1 MDDDE
6 EKPCPITQSD
16 FAQIEVPVYIPGV
29 DGKRGYWAEYAAIS
43 LWLESNNTCPLSRRT
58 LEVHELRRNKD
69 IIFLLDKSHSMTR
82 PAVSEHMKKTLSSE
96 KVHAAESMRTLDLS
110 AYMLLFILKSLPKFC
125 CTFSVLVFCK
135 SYKVLCKRQLLT
147 KHSIQLCEDA
157 LRLMSP
163 GLTTNWQDPIIASLA
178 EVRISQQSKK
188 IHTAIVMITDGEPTE
203 KSDTTLESVGTAVQ
217 SITSNLSFAA
227 FIYGDEANSGLNILH
242 NIVQCLNKSKGCGG
256 LYFLPSP
263 LEMFDLKTSVPIQ
276 WLRNY
281 HSRILSTEVS
291 HQFGDHDTEQSLK
304 YIKLLSQ
311 VIDICVPKHTYSAY
325 HVSKQDVAIAKGIVE
340 SYHSSAVIYDQ
351 CLDEAL
357 DFINTWGLP
366 AIYVLRCQHMLGYC
380 ANTFDQSTQIYNADD
395 DDLRK
400 ALQNELQRFF
410 VSGRLCETANPGL
423 HLGHSNGSNT
433 QWTPHSR
440 GHHTATSQQ
449 YQTHTPVQAPVQRA
463 LSQIYVADGCVTGDT
478 VFSSKEGP
486 ICVTQLIA
494 NNGGQLMTNHGSYAT
509 IEFII
514 CREIAREKKVLIL
527 NETPNLRITEW
538 HPVIPHHDST
548 NASHWIFSNDCIHV
562 TLNDNEKLGSAEDTQ
577 LVYSIIFKEENGVRP
592 SMIWTPSHYV
602 AAAGHGLTCPEK
614 DPIIGHPYWGSGIL
628 SDIKSTSGS
637 VCVMMN

>member
-16 FAQIEVPVYIPGV
+16 FSQIEVPVYVPGV
-29 DGKRGYWAEYAAIS
+29 DGKRGYWAEYAAITR
-43 LWLESNNTCPLSRRT
+43 WLESNNTCPLSRRT
-58 LEVHELRRNKD
+58 LEVHELRRNRD

-135 SYKVLCKRQLLT
+135 SYRVLCKRQLLT

-157 LRLMSP
+157 LRFMSP
-163 GLTTNWQDPIIASLA
+163 GLTTNWQDPILASLE

-188 IHTAIVMITDGEPTE
+188 IHTAILMITDGEPTE
-203 KSDTTLESVGTAVQ
+203 KSDTTLETVGNAVQ

-242 NIVQCLNKSKGCGG
+242 NIVQCLNKSKGAGG

-276 WLRNY
+276 WLHNY
-281 HSRILSTEVS
+281 HSSILSPAVS
-291 HQFGDHDTEQSLK
+291 NQFGDHDTEPTLK

-311 VIDICVPKHTYSAY
+311 VIDICVPKQTYSACQ
-325 HVSKQDVAIAKGIVE
+325 VSRQDVAIAKAIID
-340 SYHSSAVIYDQ
+340 SYRPSAVIYDQ

-366 AIYVLRCQHMLGYC
+366 AVYVLRCQHILGYC
-380 ANTFDQSTQIYNADD
+380 ANTFDNSTQIYKADD
-395 DDLRK
+395 DELRK
-400 ALQNELQRFF
+400 ALQNELQKFF
-410 VSGRLCETANPGL
+410 VSGRLCGTANAMSN
-423 HLGHSNGSNT
+423 LGHSN
-433 QWTPHSR
+433 HSDAQSPS
-440 GHHTATSQQ
+440 HQYHTVTSQH
-449 YQTHTPVQAPVQRA
+449 YQTHAPVQAPVQRA
-463 LSQIYVADGCVTGDT
+463 LSQIYVADGGCVTGDT
-478 VFSSKEGP
+478 VFSSREGP

-538 HPVIPHHDST
+538 HPVIPHHGNLT
-548 NASHWIFSNDCIHV
+548 FASHWIFSNDCIYV
-562 TLNDNEKLGSAEDTQ
+562 TLNDNEKLGSSEDTQ

-602 AAAGHGLTCPEK
+602 AAAGHGLTCPK
-614 DPIIGHPYWGSGIL
+614 KYPIIGHPYWGSGIL
-628 SDIKSTSGS
+628 SDIKCTPGS